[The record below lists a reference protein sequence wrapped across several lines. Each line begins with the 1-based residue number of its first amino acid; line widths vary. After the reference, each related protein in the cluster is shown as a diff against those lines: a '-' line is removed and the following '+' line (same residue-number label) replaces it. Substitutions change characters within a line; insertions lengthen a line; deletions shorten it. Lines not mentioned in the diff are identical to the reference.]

1 MAFSLQRSFVSLKNP
16 NCISRSHL
24 RGASAPVCLRRLN
37 LAQLQHATCRRSIH
51 VDRRGVSRLISFAA
65 SHEDS
70 QPVNDVEKK
79 NESDIKIDNSQ
90 EAWKESLDYFKS
102 EAIKLKALS
111 EEAYEVYSKKASEV
125 LLTLSEKLQIEAKK
139 AQKDISKIA
148 KEISE
153 EGQEYL
159 TRVSE
164 NPPESTKE
172 LVGVFRES
180 SEVKNIDDV
189 RDYHVGVVYGSY
201 LAIGG
206 LLSFMLTGSI
216 AAVRFGII
224 LGGALV
230 ALAIC
235 SKRSYNSGRGSL
247 LLFQGQTAIATVIFL
262 RELMVFRQGCVLVS
276 LIRML
281 ISAAAAGFFVYRM
294 FKRGEQS
301 KVPTSQPI
309 SED

>member
-1 MAFSLQRSFVSLKNP
+1 MLQ
-16 NCISRSHL
+16 
-24 RGASAPVCLRRLN
+24 
-37 LAQLQHATCRRSIH
+37 
-51 VDRRGVSRLISFAA
+51 
-65 SHEDS
+65 

-79 NESDIKIDNSQ
+79 NESDVKIDNSQ

-102 EAIKLKALS
+102 EAIKLKAMS

-172 LVGVFRES
+172 LVGVFKES

-189 RDYHVGVVYGSY
+189 RDYHVGVVYGMCQDASFFLYIYIKDY
-201 LAIGG
+201 LNFEGRIPE
-206 LLSFMLTGSI
+206 L
-216 AAVRFGII
+216 I
-224 LGGALV
+224 LP
-230 ALAIC
+230 
-235 SKRSYNSGRGSL
+235 
-247 LLFQGQTAIATVIFL
+247 
-262 RELMVFRQGCVLVS
+262 
-276 LIRML
+276 IR
-281 ISAAAAGFFVYRM
+281 Y
-294 FKRGEQS
+294 K
-301 KVPTSQPI
+301 K
-309 SED
+309 